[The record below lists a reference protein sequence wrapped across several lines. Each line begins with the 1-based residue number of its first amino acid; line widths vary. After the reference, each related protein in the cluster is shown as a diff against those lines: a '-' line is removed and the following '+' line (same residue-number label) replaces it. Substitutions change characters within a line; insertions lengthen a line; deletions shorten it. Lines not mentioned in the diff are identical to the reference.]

1 MDQQHVQNVQA
12 SFVRKQRQLQRTVLP
27 IKDKSYQLYQLRLQY
42 AAYIAR
48 LNTIR
53 KAQAQ
58 ALAQAQTRSKKNA
71 LLVGIN
77 YVGTANQLNG
87 CINDVNAVKAR
98 LDTKGFTCQVMTDA
112 TTLKPTR
119 DNILNSFKS
128 LLSNAVAGD
137 LLFFQYSGHGTYMRD
152 TNGDEVDGYDEAL
165 VSGDMKGVVDDE
177 LKSLLIQYLKKDVTL
192 FAMFDSC
199 HSGTILDLKY
209 QYMDSLHGG
218 ADVVNMK
225 NLETAGKVSMISG
238 CTDPQTSADAFI
250 NNKAQGA
257 MTWAWLEG
265 LKTSGTWR
273 ELLKQMRT
281 LLKQGGYDQLPQ
293 FASGSLVDIDA
304 KVFI

>member
-12 SFVRKQRQLQRTVLP
+12 SFVRKQRQLQRKILP

-48 LNTIR
+48 LNAIR

-58 ALAQAQTRSKKNA
+58 ALAQAQRRSKKNA
-71 LLVGIN
+71 LLIGIN

-87 CINDVNAVKAR
+87 CINDVNAVKAH

-152 TNGDEVDGYDEAL
+152 TNKDETDGYDEAL

-177 LKSLLIQYLKKDVTL
+177 LKTLLIQHLKKDVTL

-218 ADVVNMK
+218 ADVVNTK
-225 NLETAGKVSMISG
+225 NLETAGKVYMISG

-293 FASGSLVDIDA
+293 FASGTLVDIDT